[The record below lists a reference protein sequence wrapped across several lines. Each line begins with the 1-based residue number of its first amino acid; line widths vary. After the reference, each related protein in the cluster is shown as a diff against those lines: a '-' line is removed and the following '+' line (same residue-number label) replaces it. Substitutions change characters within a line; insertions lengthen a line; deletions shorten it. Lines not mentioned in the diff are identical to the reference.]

1 MWVSV
6 SALSLLTGM
15 VQPAPAVDVHN
26 VLLQGQ
32 MELARL
38 VDLAAKQS
46 GVPVEYDASVVK
58 GSVTLRIER
67 ALSDEELWAL
77 VNKLLASRGFTTVL
91 SPGSE
96 VVSVVKLADA
106 AGVSRVSVAAGAGDV
121 GGAGGAGEG
130 SKAGGVLEVGDAI
143 PVSIVGF
150 QSIVVRLRHRSPKDV
165 IEPVG
170 RLLSKPGGQA
180 VALTDEAVREGP
192 RPAAATGGAN
202 GGATFPSLPASAG
215 GLLMLSDLVPRLE
228 QAMGL
233 LRTMDAPAAGALIVS
248 VPVASVAPDA
258 LATLVMQLA
267 QKREQVSGASG
278 LGGGG
283 AGGRVPGEVIAS
295 TTEQAVLIVS
305 PPERVEFWKGL
316 IAQLDRQERR
326 ATESYSSLNY
336 GAKELAAII
345 ERTVPSLAAAASTDE
360 RLASP
365 DSPEVKEPAREA
377 GSSTRSTIT
386 IDDRTGTL
394 LIAATPSEHEAI
406 RALIER
412 LDSSP
417 GARRTQVRSFPIRN
431 RSVTDLVPILQQLM
445 RAELG
450 DDALNADGTDITSPR
465 RPGETR
471 APLPPVTADDA
482 RRRDPTNA
490 WRSPTSNPSTNDAW
504 PASSSARGAGE
515 RWDRERFDRA
525 PTAPPITFTADNAT
539 NTLLAMGEP
548 RLLEQLES
556 LIKQLDVRQPQVMLE
571 VLLVS
576 LTDSQTLDLGLEL
589 EKLDLDGDIQLRLS
603 SLFGL
608 SSRSGAGQVTAGGAG
623 GTGVVL
629 RPGDFSVV
637 LRALQTLNKGR
648 SLSMPMVLVTNNEQA
663 TLDSTLEQPFASTTS
678 PSNSNSTTSFGGSLP
693 AGTQI
698 SIKPQIADADQL
710 TLDYQ
715 LSLSSFAGAASSPNL
730 PPPRQQNRVQSIATI
745 PDGHVVVVG
754 GIELQ
759 TDGKASSQVPLLGD
773 LPVIGEAFKTR
784 SKNSGKQRFYVF
796 IRANVLRERGFEDL
810 KYMSEVRTKETG
822 VDDGWPKVEP
832 GWIR

>member
-1 MWVSV
+1 MWLLELSICATL
-6 SALSLLTGM
+6 ALGQTGGSRRDDAFSL
-15 VQPAPAVDVHN
+15 N
-26 VLLQGQ
+26 GQ

-46 GVPVEYDASVVK
+46 GVPVEYDASVIK
-58 GSVTLRIER
+58 GVVTLRIER
-67 ALSDEELWAL
+67 ALSDAELWAL

-106 AGVSRVSVAAGAGDV
+106 AGVSRVSVTP
-121 GGAGGAGEG
+121 AGGEAKG
-130 SKAGGVLEVGDAI
+130 SNHGLKASGVLEVGDAI
-143 PVSIVGF
+143 PSSRVGF
-150 QSIVVRLRHRSPKDV
+150 QTVVVRLRHRSPRDV

-180 VALTDEAVREGP
+180 VALTDESGRDGA
-192 RPAAATGGAN
+192 RPVTATNGTAG

-215 GLLMLSDLVPRLE
+215 GLLMISDLVPRLE

-233 LRTMDAPAAGALIVS
+233 LQTIDAPAIGAVIVS
-248 VPVASVAPDA
+248 VPVASVAPEA

-267 QKREQVSGASG
+267 QKREQVLGSAGA
-278 LGGGG
+278 GGGG
-283 AGGRVPGEVIAS
+283 SGARVNGEVIAS

-305 PPERVEFWKGL
+305 PPERVEFWKSL

-326 ATESYSSLNY
+326 ETVSYSSLNY

-345 ERTVPSLAAAASTDE
+345 ERTLPSFAEARAIDEPLALRDGGQGPLTQPS
-360 RLASP
+360 
-365 DSPEVKEPAREA
+365 ARSNA
-377 GSSTRSTIT
+377 HSAIT

-394 LIAATPSEHEAI
+394 LIAATPTEHEAI
-406 RALIER
+406 RSLIER

-431 RSVTDLVPILQQLM
+431 RSVADLVPILQQLM

-450 DDALNADGTDITSPR
+450 DDAFNADGSDITSPR
-465 RPGETR
+465 RPGEMR

-490 WRSPTSNPSTNDAW
+490 WRSPNATDAW
-504 PASSSARGAGE
+504 SSRDAAYSGLGE
-515 RWDRERFDRA
+515 RGGRDDRGGPGDPSRL
-525 PTAPPITFTADNAT
+525 APPITFTADNAT

-589 EKLDLDGDIQLRLS
+589 EKLDLDGDIQWRLS

-623 GTGVVL
+623 GTAVVL

-715 LSLSSFAGAASSPNL
+715 LSLSSFSGAAASPNL

-784 SKNSGKQRFYVF
+784 SKNTSKQRFYVF

-810 KYMSEVRTKETG
+810 KYMSEVRTQETG